1 MIKHQEN
8 RDIEEIAM
16 KSYVFKVVFEK
27 DKWPDEP
34 DDKAIWRA
42 YVPALPSAHAWGDT
56 QQEALE
62 NLQNAVEL
70 ILEDMQERQEQIP
83 MDAVEQVSDEPLLTV
98 TV

>member
-1 MIKHQEN
+1 
-8 RDIEEIAM
+8 M

-34 DDKAIWRA
+34 DEKSLWRA
-42 YVPALPSAHAWGDT
+42 YIPSLSSAHAWGDT

-70 ILEDMQERQEQIP
+70 IIEDLQERQEEIP
-83 MDAVEQVSDEPLLTV
+83 LEAVERVSDEPLLTI

>member
-1 MIKHQEN
+1 MDQHQHISE
-8 RDIEEIAM
+8 IEELAM

-34 DDKAIWRA
+34 DEKAIWRA

-62 NLQNAVEL
+62 NLRNAVEFV
-70 ILEDMQERQEQIP
+70 IEDLQERQEEIP
-83 MDAVEQVSDEPLLTV
+83 KEAIERVSDEPLLTI
-98 TV
+98 TI